1 MSKKKTISPYHTKT
15 DEKTKKIINSI
26 IKQLEQY
33 GRATSTEGGA
43 VRTFS
48 RHLVEPIR
56 KEYIYFDW
64 NSMHKKSVITL
75 PPSVKLIRTPRHK
88 IKLVFEKDVGNY

>member
-1 MSKKKTISPYHTKT
+1 MSKKKCISPYHKKT
-15 DEKTKKIINSI
+15 DEKIKHIIDNI
-26 IKQLEQY
+26 IKQLEQH
-33 GRATSTEGGA
+33 GRATSTDGSA

-64 NSMHKKSVITL
+64 NAMHKKSIITL
-75 PPSVKLIRTPRHK
+75 PPSIKLIITPRHK
-88 IKLVFEKDVGNY
+88 IKLIFDKDVVNY

>member
-33 GRATSTEGGA
+33 GRATSTDGSA
-43 VRTFS
+43 VRTLS
-48 RHLVEPIR
+48 RHLVVPIR

-64 NSMHKKSVITL
+64 NAMHKKSIITL
-75 PPSVKLIRTPRHK
+75 PPSIRLIRTPRHK
-88 IKLVFEKDVGNY
+88 IKLIFDKDVVNY